1 MRNMLV
7 KDILNATN
15 GNLLIGKLEDECIN
29 FSKDTRTINEGDV
42 FVGIKGENFDGSL
55 LYREAFEKGAKTCIL
70 QDIEISNDDIKKY
83 SDRNI
88 IIVEDTLIAIGK
100 IAEYKRNLYDIP
112 VIAITGSVG
121 KTSTKDIIANV
132 VSQKYNV
139 LKTQGNLNNAIGLP
153 FTILQLKDHDAL
165 VVEMGMN
172 HFGEIDY
179 LSNIAKPTIAV
190 ITNIGTSHIGNLGS
204 RENILKAK
212 LEILN
217 GMKDNGTIIINNDND
232 LLNKWNKTGIKYKKI
247 TYGIEEK
254 SDIMAYD
261 ISIEESYSKYN
272 TIFDG
277 DKYCIEVP
285 VSGKHFI
292 YNSLCSIAVGKALN
306 IEMELI
312 KKGIKEF
319 ELTRRRM
326 DLQKIDNDITV
337 INDSYNAS
345 YDSMKAALEYLNEI
359 KGNKKIAVLGDMLE
373 LGEYSERLHRLVG
386 NEVSKNNIDLLIVVG
401 ELAKKYIA
409 EEAKENGMNPNNV
422 YTCNNNEEAY
432 KILKE
437 KMEKNDIVLL
447 KASNALNLSEILEML
462 RK

>member
-232 LLNKWNKTGIKYKKI
+232 LLNKWNKTDIKYKKI